1 MGFALRRRARTSADF
16 TGSGTL
22 DRNGA
27 GYPWPLPPRDLSREA
42 PIVIDAG
49 PRSGEIGGVERVTL
63 EMAARLPRIHP
74 DRYGVMR
81 PQPRLAHRA
90 GHVWEQA
97 VLPVAA

>member
-1 MGFALRRRARTSADF
+1 M
-16 TGSGTL
+16 
-22 DRNGA
+22 
-27 GYPWPLPPRDLSREA
+27 
-42 PIVIDAG
+42 IDA
-49 PRSGEIGGVERVTL
+49 RAAVRREIGGVERVTL

-97 VLPVAA
+97 VLPLAGRRARLIYCPASLAPAACAVRWW